1 MTRLSRAGLEAP
13 MHHHDHSDHHAHA
26 APGTS
31 RQSRRR
37 LQLVLVM
44 SATYMVV
51 EAVGGW
57 LTGSLALI
65 ADASH
70 LLSDVGALSLSLVA
84 IWIARRPATPHRTYG
99 HTRAEI
105 LAALV
110 HGGALVAV
118 AVLIAVEAVE
128 RLSHPPDALE
138 GLGMMGI
145 AAGALAV
152 NLTGVVLLNAGR
164 RGNLNLRGAWLHLLT
179 DALGSMG
186 VIVAG
191 AAVWAFGWYWAD
203 PVASLA
209 ISLLVFVSALAL
221 LRDAADVL
229 METAPRHLD
238 VDEVRRSLA
247 DLPAVLDVH
256 DLHVWTVGNGEVAF
270 SSHVVADQDAD
281 TKGLLG
287 RMCNLLEERFGIT
300 HATIQIEGMSAVG
313 DESLT
318 EADAVC
324 SGGCTAARVAA
335 GAS

>member
-1 MTRLSRAGLEAP
+1 
-13 MHHHDHSDHHAHA
+13 
-26 APGTS
+26 
-31 RQSRRR
+31 
-37 LQLVLVM
+37 
-44 SATYMVV
+44 MVV

-70 LLSDVGALSLSLVA
+70 LFSDVAALSLSLVA
-84 IWIARRPATPHRTYG
+84 IWIAQRPATSHRTFG

-118 AVLIAVEAVE
+118 AALIAVEAAE
-128 RLSHPPDALE
+128 RLSNPADAPQ

-152 NLTGVVLLNAGR
+152 NLTGVTLLNAGR

-191 AAVWAFGWYWAD
+191 AAIWAFGWHWAD
-203 PVASLA
+203 PVASIA

-221 LRDAADVL
+221 LRDAADIL

-238 VDEVRRSLA
+238 INEVRRSLA
-247 DLPAVLDVH
+247 DLPTVLDVH

-270 SSHVVADQDAD
+270 SSHVVADRDAD
-281 TKGLLG
+281 TTDLLG
-287 RMCNLLEERFGIT
+287 QMRSLLEERFAIT
-300 HATIQIEGMSAVG
+300 HSTIQIEPTSAGG
-313 DESLT
+313 DEPFS
-318 EADAVC
+318 EAGAVC
-324 SGGCTAARVAA
+324 SGGCSAARVAA
-335 GAS
+335 GAC